1 MLIAI
6 EHRTRYRYE
15 GSASRSIQSLR
26 LTPSGFDG
34 QTVHSWSVTSR
45 PEAPLTAFQDGFGNP
60 MHLLAVNEPHEEV
73 DVLARGLVEVEDHH
87 GVVRGL
93 AETVPLRIFLRVTPL
108 THADG
113 GIAELAAALP
123 DGSALERLHTLMNAI
138 RDRVDYE
145 TGATRAET
153 PAAEA
158 MRHGKGVCQDHAHIF
173 IVAAR
178 TLGIPARYVTGYM
191 LTDGGESVAHH
202 AWAEALAPDLGWI
215 GFDPANG
222 QCPTDRYIRLAIGL
236 DAIEAAPVRG
246 MRLGGASEQMEV
258 VVSVAQQGQSQSQ
271 SQKQQ

>member
-173 IVAAR
+173 IAAAR
-178 TLGIPARYVTGYM
+178 ALAIPARYVTGYL
-191 LTDGGESVAHH
+191 LTGDQGSASPSHH
-202 AWAEALAPDLGWI
+202 AWAEAWAEGLGWV
-215 GFDPANG
+215 GFDVANRI
-222 QCPTDRYIRLAIGL
+222 CPTDHYVRLAAGL
-236 DAIEAAPVRG
+236 DAHLTAPIRG
-246 MRLGGASEQMEV
+246 SRRGGLEESMDVHVMVQQQT
-258 VVSVAQQGQSQSQ
+258 AQQ
-271 SQKQQ
+271 